1 MRIVILSLSDRINA
15 DYMYD
20 IIVIIIVIKRYLHFR
35 FHYIS
40 FLDSEFR
47 FWLDSVNYFLFVLL
61 ISI

>member
-1 MRIVILSLSDRINA
+1 MRIVILSLFDRINA

>member
-20 IIVIIIVIKRYLHFR
+20 IIVITIVIKRYLHFR
-35 FHYIS
+35 FYYIS

>member
-20 IIVIIIVIKRYLHFR
+20 IIVIIIVIKRYLDFR